1 MKKTRSIFPHSR
13 FGQILW
19 SLAITL
25 LVGFAYF
32 YVCLPAIN
40 LKDPEF
46 YTFAGLL
53 CVVFMVCSLIT
64 SGFRVAATEQATP
77 KNLFRDFVQG
87 LKQQCLPVLLLFV
100 ALVLIAL
107 VGEVLSLPIF
117 RASAYQKLLD
127 VQTGDFSPTSPRS
140 PSTRFQRWTVTRP
153 IIWVTARWAP

>member
-1 MKKTRSIFPHSR
+1 MKKTRSILPHSR

-25 LVGFAYF
+25 LVGLAYF
-32 YVCLPAIN
+32 YVCLPAVN

-77 KNLFRDFVQG
+77 KKLFRDFSQDTSRTV
-87 LKQQCLPVLLLFV
+87 
-100 ALVLIAL
+100 
-107 VGEVLSLPIF
+107 
-117 RASAYQKLLD
+117 SA
-127 VQTGDFSPTSPRS
+127 R
-140 PSTRFQRWTVTRP
+140 
-153 IIWVTARWAP
+153 

>member
-1 MKKTRSIFPHSR
+1 MKKTRSILPHSR

-64 SGFRVAATEQATP
+64 SGFRVAAPEQAP
-77 KNLFRDFVQG
+77 QKPLLPDLVQG
-87 LKQQCLPVLLLFV
+87 LQPQ
-100 ALVLIAL
+100 
-107 VGEVLSLPIF
+107 
-117 RASAYQKLLD
+117 
-127 VQTGDFSPTSPRS
+127 
-140 PSTRFQRWTVTRP
+140 
-153 IIWVTARWAP
+153 